1 MKKDALV
8 QVIAD
13 MGHTKEEAT
22 KILNGVLDTIVT
34 ALRTEDEV
42 NITKFGTFKA
52 KEIWER
58 KWINPKTK
66 EAIKIAPRRKI
77 SFSFSKKL
85 KETFVK

>member
-42 NITKFGTFKA
+42 HITKFGTFKA
-52 KEIWER
+52 KEVEER
-58 KWINPKTK
+58 NGINPKTK

-77 SFSFSKKL
+77 SFSFAKKI